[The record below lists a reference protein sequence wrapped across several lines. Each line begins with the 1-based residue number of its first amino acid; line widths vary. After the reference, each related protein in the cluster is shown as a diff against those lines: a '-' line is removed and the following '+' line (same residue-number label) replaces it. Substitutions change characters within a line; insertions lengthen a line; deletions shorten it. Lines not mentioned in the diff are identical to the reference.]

1 MIKKTTAILAALC
14 LSATGALAAGGFE
27 MNVAGLE
34 DGAILDSKFAA
45 KGGPRNCD
53 GDNVAPAVTWSK
65 APEGTQ
71 SFALLMHDQ
80 TGAHGMGVTHL
91 VAYGID
97 GTATEMPEGGFA
109 NGADGFIGGKN
120 RIGQAGWFGPCPDV
134 GDVPHHYVFTL
145 IATDLAPDALE
156 PGLNREGLL
165 AALEGHAL
173 AATGFV
179 VRYARN

>member
-1 MIKKTTAILAALC
+1 
-14 LSATGALAAGGFE
+14 
-27 MNVAGLE
+27 
-34 DGAILDSKFAA
+34 
-45 KGGPRNCD
+45 
-53 GDNVAPAVTWSK
+53 
-65 APEGTQ
+65 
-71 SFALLMHDQ
+71 MHDQ

-97 GTATEMPEGGFA
+97 GAATAMPEGGFA
-109 NGADGFIGGKN
+109 NDAAGFTGGKN
-120 RIGQAGWFGPCPDV
+120 RIGKAGWFGPCPDV

-156 PGLNREGLL
+156 PGLDREGLL
-165 AALEGHAL
+165 GALEGHAL